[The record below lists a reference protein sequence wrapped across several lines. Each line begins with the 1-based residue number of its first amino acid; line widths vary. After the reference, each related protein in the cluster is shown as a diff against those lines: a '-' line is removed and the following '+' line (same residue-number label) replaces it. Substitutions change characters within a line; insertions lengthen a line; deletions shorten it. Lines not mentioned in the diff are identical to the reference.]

1 MNAGAGQSEV
11 KVIPMVKPVAPS
23 VREDEFLVATD
34 LVPVQREA
42 AERSQRLV
50 LAEIEQLTR
59 ENRWADILAAF
70 HPVASKL
77 PELCEHGLDGRVRE
91 KIAFA
96 LGQSTKYDE
105 AIAELQ
111 VCVRREPENF
121 YVHASLAYTAYDSLY
136 AAKNHEIFLSGK
148 IRADRVQLAHE
159 HFRAAQALR
168 LDGVTNF
175 YREGM
180 LWKQIE
186 GKTERGLPLFQRAVA
201 NWDKLTAEEKQARHQ
216 ERKNFVKAL
225 YQLAACLAD
234 GGRPLAALQE
244 LKRCLAED
252 EQSGHL
258 SLVFKYFALGKVNY
272 LLNRFPEARDALLF
286 ALRGKTEGPVDFVH
300 ELLAR
305 TYLALRDSAQA
316 LEAVS
321 AVPEKKRRPYVR
333 WTEADVL
340 CALGDYDRG
349 RAVLRQALERD
360 QRSRHKTLL
369 RLCKIDYLQGDF
381 KTAFGSALEA
391 DRFFRE
397 KWGNPYGE
405 GLFWQAVCAFKL
417 GENEK
422 ARGLAEELKA
432 FRPNHPKLDRLMAR
446 LSGMGLEKPRNQRGE
461 P

>member
-1 MNAGAGQSEV
+1 
-11 KVIPMVKPVAPS
+11 
-23 VREDEFLVATD
+23 
-34 LVPVQREA
+34 
-42 AERSQRLV
+42 
-50 LAEIEQLTR
+50 
-59 ENRWADILAAF
+59 
-70 HPVASKL
+70 
-77 PELCEHGLDGRVRE
+77 
-91 KIAFA
+91 
-96 LGQSTKYDE
+96 
-105 AIAELQ
+105 
-111 VCVRREPENF
+111 
-121 YVHASLAYTAYDSLY
+121 
-136 AAKNHEIFLSGK
+136 
-148 IRADRVQLAHE
+148 
-159 HFRAAQALR
+159 
-168 LDGVTNF
+168 
-175 YREGM
+175 M

-186 GKTERGLPLFQRAVA
+186 GKPERGLPLFQRAAA
-201 NWDKLTAEEKQARHQ
+201 NWDKLAAEEKQARHQ

-244 LKRCLAED
+244 LKRCLTED

-272 LLNRFPEARDALLF
+272 LLNRFPEACDALLF

-305 TYLALRDSAQA
+305 TYLAMQDGAKA
-316 LEAVS
+316 LEAVR

-340 CALGDYDRG
+340 CALGDYNRAQ
-349 RAVLRQALERD
+349 AVLRQALERD

-381 KTAFGSALEA
+381 KAAFSSALEA

-405 GLFWQAVCAFKL
+405 GLFWQAVCALKL

-422 ARGLAEELKA
+422 ARRLAEELKA

-446 LSGMGLEKPRNQRGE
+446 LSGAGFGE
-461 P
+461 TAPSGR